1 MRVLWVKTEKNG
13 TMNCGVEWSDSGTDT
28 VMFAPWINANE
39 ALEYLLARDNERIQ
53 AAAAGATRQLSFEG
67 LCEKQST

>member
-1 MRVLWVKTEKNG
+1 MKVLWVKTEKNG
-13 TMNCGVEWSDSGTDT
+13 TMNTGVEWSDGANDT

-53 AAAAGATRQLSFEG
+53 AAAAEATRQSSFEG
-67 LCEKQST
+67 LCEK